1 MAAFTIDGIASGFDT
16 TSIISSL
23 VGFQE
28 AQVETYNARK
38 AEVATEQSAF
48 KGIEAQLLTLQS
60 SLGRL
65 GSSRNSVFDVRSA
78 SSSNEDIIGVA
89 ASSGASPGK
98 YNLKIESLA
107 TAHQIGSQ
115 GVSSAE
121 TLAQGEYVIQVGDR
135 PATTI
140 TIDSTNN
147 TLAGFVETVNENVED
162 LSASLIFDQGTDSNR
177 LLLTSDH
184 TGVANEISIIAN
196 TTGSGAELDFSG
208 DPIEAAA
215 DAVVKLGSGSG
226 AITASYSTNTIDN
239 LIENVTLDIKSA
251 DPDTTVTIDVAN
263 DTETAKAAIE
273 TFVDNFNGIMTFI
286 DEQTSYDAGTDS
298 ASPLLG
304 DRNVAQIQNQL
315 RSVVIEAVEGLDG
328 TNRLAD
334 IGVDIG
340 LDGKLSIDSAQLDKA
355 LKGELEGVD
364 PDKIPSLFGLNA
376 TSTNTGIDFIAGSS
390 RTAASGSPIDVNITQ
405 AAERAVIA
413 ATDVRPANVVIDNN
427 NNTFTITLN
436 GNVSEVLTLAG
447 GSYTPEELA
456 AHLQT
461 VINNSEELGSND
473 VEVTVGSDNR
483 LSIASELI
491 SSESSVASLI
501 GTASSALGFSGT
513 ERDTGQDVAGEFIID
528 GVVEIANG
536 NGQVL
541 SGDPD
546 NELTA
551 DLQLRISLGA
561 DSVTA
566 GNEGQ
571 VSVTRGVSGV
581 LSNYLSDILDSE
593 NGKLKTISDQYDAQI
608 ESIEESISG
617 VEDLTEAKRE
627 FLIAE
632 FAALET
638 IINELK
644 TTGDFLTSQFASLN
658 GSSS

>member
-23 VGFQE
+23 VEFQE
-28 AQVETYNARK
+28 AQVETYNSRK
-38 AEVATEQSAF
+38 SDVVTEQSAF

-78 SSSNEDIIGVA
+78 SSSNEDIISVA
-89 ASSGASPGK
+89 ASSGASPAK

-115 GVSSAE
+115 GVASAE

-135 PATTI
+135 AATTI

-162 LSASLIFDQGTDSNR
+162 LSASLIFDQGTSSNR

-184 TGVANEISIIAN
+184 TGTANEITISAT

-215 DAVVKLGSGSG
+215 DAIVKLGSGPG

-239 LIENVTLDIKSA
+239 LIEDVTLDIKSA
-251 DPDTTVTIDVAN
+251 DPDTTVTIDVAS
-263 DTETAKAAIE
+263 DTETATSAIE
-273 TFVDNFNGIMTFI
+273 SFVDNFNSIMTFI
-286 DEQTSYDAGTDS
+286 DEQTSYDSATDS

-304 DRNVAQIQNQL
+304 DRNVTQIQDRL
-315 RSVVIEAVEGLDG
+315 RSFVIDVVEGLDG
-328 TNRLAD
+328 ANRLAD

-340 LDGKLSIDSAQLDKA
+340 LDGQLTIDSAQLEKA
-355 LKGELEGVD
+355 LNGELEGVD

-390 RTAASGSPIDVNITQ
+390 RTTATGTPIDINITQ

-413 ATDVRPANVVIDNN
+413 ATEVRPANVVIDSN

-456 AHLQT
+456 AQLQS

-491 SSESSVASLI
+491 GSESSVASLI

-513 ERDTGQDVAGEFIID
+513 ERDTGQDVEGEFIID

-551 DLQLRISLGA
+551 DLQLRVSLGS

-581 LSNYLSDILDSE
+581 LANYLADILDSE

-608 ESIEESISG
+608 ESIEESIAG
-617 VEDLTEAKRE
+617 VEDLTEAKRD
-627 FLIAE
+627 FLVAE

-644 TTGDFLTSQFASLN
+644 TTGDFLTAQFASLN